1 MARYTNNMKTLIV
14 YYSAQWHTKA
24 IAEKVAKELN
34 ADLFE
39 VKPAEDYSEAD
50 LDWTDGTSRVYREH
64 KDESLRKIALENT
77 DVPGWSEYERVIVMY
92 PIWWSVAAWPL
103 SSFVTSVDF
112 SNKTVYPVAVSH
124 SSPLGKSGE
133 ALASAAKGGN
143 WQEGIRFSQDAGEA
157 EIKKWTDSL

>member
-1 MARYTNNMKTLIV
+1 MKTLIV
-14 YYSAQWHTKA
+14 YYSAQWHTKT
-24 IAEKVAKELN
+24 IAEMIAKELG

-39 VKPAEDYSEAD
+39 VKPAKAYTEAD
-50 LDWTDGTSRVYREH
+50 LDYTDGSSRVYREH
-64 KDESLRKIALENT
+64 KDEELRKVALETTN
-77 DVPGWSEYERVIVMY
+77 VPGWDNYERVIVMY
-92 PIWWSVAAWPL
+92 PVWWAIAAWPL

-112 SNKTVYPVAVSH
+112 GDKIVYPVAVSH

-133 ALASAAKGGN
+133 ALACAAKGGN

>member
-1 MARYTNNMKTLIV
+1 MKTLIV
-14 YYSAQWHTKA
+14 YYSAQWHTKT
-24 IAEKVAKELN
+24 IAEMIAKELG

-39 VKPAEDYSEAD
+39 VKPAKAYTEAD
-50 LDWTDGTSRVYREH
+50 LDYTDGSSRVYREH
-64 KDESLRKIALENT
+64 KDEELRKVALETT
-77 DVPGWSEYERVIVMY
+77 DVPGWDNYERVIVMY
-92 PIWWSVAAWPL
+92 PVWWAIAAWPL
-103 SSFVTSVDF
+103 SSFVMSVDF
-112 SNKTVYPVAVSH
+112 GDKIVYPVAVSH